1 MVSTAL
7 ALHPSERRRITAFL
21 PPEPTHDTMLRP
33 LGGGG
38 GAALIV
44 TARETSFLQ
53 AIFTDLQADDWQA
66 RLNAR
71 RGVRRGADQVLELG
85 LPTHRHFQIVLM
97 EAVCAIPGFPPVDP
111 AKLVSM
117 GVLIRREET
126 SGSISGWL
134 KDGPTPRGWM
144 PVAQGATNADEPDP
158 DPAQRAAS
166 GDAVSRQLAVLL
178 ATRRGSASPAS
189 EETFPLFVAPP
200 EVCAARGRTIV
211 YGIVPV
217 TSMDRVGTTGA
228 PDFANLA
235 ADDDAAVI
243 GHLSEY
249 LKQRPRLSMPLAGTA
264 LDYAWQVLQAPGAD
278 STLSADVRTAWPRLN
293 AFGVL
298 LQQLQVE
305 FGAFDGGAAASAM
318 LAELGRLQLEFPPDD
333 QGHAGPSMNAADFC
347 SQAAAI
353 LIAGGA
359 NASGL
364 VMPSEWPAIEV
375 AAGDR
380 LTNAAKA
387 CLTARFRD
395 VVGETPKFDRDERLY
410 RTRAFARIAGHANC
424 PPRLIWSPYS
434 EHFRILPWWDSD
446 APPARV
452 SLPPVLKT
460 LKPNVSFELPPQLAN
475 LLQGDM
481 KKLATGDGSAPS
493 SLGIGWI
500 CSFSIPI
507 ITICAFIVL
516 NIFLSLFD
524 IVFFW
529 KAFVKICI
537 PYPKKNS

>member
-7 ALHPSERRRITAFL
+7 ALHPAERRRITALL
-21 PPEPTHDTMLRP
+21 PPEPNHDALLRP

-53 AIFTDLQADDWQA
+53 ALFTDLQADDWQA

-71 RGVRRGADQVLELG
+71 RGIRRGADGVLELG

-97 EAVCAIPGFPPVDP
+97 EAVCAIPGFPRVDP
-111 AKLVSM
+111 AKLVAM

-134 KDGPTPRGWM
+134 KDGPTPRGWL
-144 PVAQGATNADEPDP
+144 PVAPGATNAAEPDP
-158 DPAQRAAS
+158 DPARRPAAN
-166 GDAVSRQLAVLL
+166 DAVSRQLAVLL
-178 ATRRGSASPAS
+178 ATRRGATTPAA
-189 EETFPLFVAPP
+189 EDIYPLFVAPP

-217 TSMDRVGTTGA
+217 SSMDRVGTSGA

-235 ADDDAAVI
+235 ADDDAAVLA
-243 GHLSEY
+243 HLSEY
-249 LKQRPRLSMPLAGTA
+249 LKQRPALSMPLPGRP
-264 LDYAWQVLQAPGAD
+264 LDYAWQVLQPPDAN
-278 STLSADVRTAWPRLN
+278 STLSADVRAAWPRLN

-305 FGAFDGGAAASAM
+305 FGAFDAGATGVA
-318 LAELGRLQLEFPPDD
+318 LITELNKLRLNFPADAH
-333 QGHAGPSMNAADFC
+333 GHARPYMNAGDFC
-347 SQAAAI
+347 RAAAAI

-359 NASGL
+359 NTTGL
-364 VMPSEWPAIEV
+364 VMPSDWPAIG
-375 AAGDR
+375 AAACDR

-395 VVGETPKFDRDERLY
+395 VVGDTPKFDRDERLY
-410 RTRAFARIAGHANC
+410 RTRAFARIAGYANC

-460 LKPNVSFELPPQLAN
+460 LRPNVSFELPPQLAN

-481 KKLATGDGSAPS
+481 KKLATGDGSPPGS
-493 SLGIGWI
+493 VGIGWI

>member
-7 ALHPSERRRITAFL
+7 ALHPAERRRIAALL
-21 PPEPTHDTMLRP
+21 PPEPDHDTLLRP

-53 AIFTDLQADDWQA
+53 AIFTDLRADDWQA

-71 RGVRRGADQVLELG
+71 RGIRRGADGVLELG

-97 EAVCAIPGFPPVDP
+97 EAVCATPGFPRVDP

-117 GVLIRREET
+117 GVMIRREET

-134 KDGPTPRGWM
+134 KDGPTPRGWL
-144 PVAQGATNADEPDP
+144 PVAPGATNADEPDP
-158 DPAQRAAS
+158 DPAQRPAAN
-166 GDAVSRQLAVLL
+166 DAVSRQLTVLL
-178 ATRRGSASPAS
+178 AMRRGAATPAA
-189 EETFPLFVAPP
+189 EDILPLFVAPP

-217 TSMDRVGTTGA
+217 SSMDRAGTSGA

-235 ADDDAAVI
+235 ADDDAAVLA
-243 GHLSEY
+243 HLSEY
-249 LKQRPRLSMPLAGTA
+249 LKQRPALAMPLPGTP
-264 LDYAWQVLQAPGAD
+264 LDHAWQVLQPPGAD
-278 STLSADVRTAWPRLN
+278 STLSAEVRAAWPRLN

-305 FGAFDGGAAASAM
+305 FGALDAGATGAALIS
-318 LAELGRLQLEFPPDD
+318 ELNKLRLTFPADAQGRARPPMD
-333 QGHAGPSMNAADFC
+333 AGDFC
-347 SQAAAI
+347 RAAAAI

-359 NASGL
+359 NTIGL
-364 VMPSEWPAIEV
+364 VMPGDWPAIGA

-380 LTNAAKA
+380 LTSAAKA

-410 RTRAFARIAGHANC
+410 RTRAFVRIAGHANC
-424 PPRLIWSPYS
+424 PPRLVWSPYS
-434 EHFRILPWWDSD
+434 ERFRILPWWDSD

-452 SLPPVLKT
+452 SLPP
-460 LKPNVSFELPPQLAN
+460 
-475 LLQGDM
+475 
-481 KKLATGDGSAPS
+481 PS
-493 SLGIGWI
+493 
-500 CSFSIPI
+500 
-507 ITICAFIVL
+507 
-516 NIFLSLFD
+516 
-524 IVFFW
+524 
-529 KAFVKICI
+529 
-537 PYPKKNS
+537 